1 MMVTDILNPA
11 CVRMPLVSRDKYG
24 AIAEL
29 VDLLAAAGEI
39 HDRDAVVQAVVD
51 REKTRATG
59 LAEGLAIPHGKSAGC
74 SKLVLAVGRAAQP
87 IDFGCSDGKPAD
99 LVFLLA
105 SPVDEMG
112 PHIQALARISRLWLD
127 PQIRATALAADSAES
142 LYRIIAPTTRG

>member
-74 SKLVLAVGRAAQP
+74 SKLE
-87 IDFGCSDGKPAD
+87 PAD